1 MPDEVRTLQVAIAEG
16 VEAKLAEAGVDIEV
30 TLHSVD
36 IREVI
41 EELVVAWTAARLEP
55 YVRAPASIIPEIW
68 PPGTPLYDEAR
79 NLISTNAL
87 ARRVLTGGM
96 RKFAGIVVQGLD
108 LIDGEDDF

>member
-16 VEAKLAEAGVDIEV
+16 VEAKLAEAGVDQAA
-30 TLHSVD
+30 LSFD

-41 EELVVAWTAARLEP
+41 EDLAVEWMAEELEDFVK
-55 YVRAPASIIPEIW
+55 APASVIPEIW
-68 PPGTPLYDEAR
+68 PPGTPLYEELR

-87 ARRVLTGGM
+87 ARRVLTGGVRWIASKVM
-96 RKFAGIVVQGLD
+96 QTLD